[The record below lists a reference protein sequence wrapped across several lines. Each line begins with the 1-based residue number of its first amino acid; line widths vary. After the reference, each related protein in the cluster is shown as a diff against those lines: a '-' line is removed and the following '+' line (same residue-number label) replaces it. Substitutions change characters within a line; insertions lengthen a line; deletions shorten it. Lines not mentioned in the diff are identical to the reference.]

1 MRCWWWWWWWFLVG
15 GNFFVMMIFL
25 LLVVVVVGFLI
36 LVVGGGCQCP
46 AEMIRFF
53 LVGGFGRDGRL
64 GILARL
70 TAVLTV
76 ARDVAQLQCLD

>member
-1 MRCWWWWWWWFLVG
+1 
-15 GNFFVMMIFL
+15 MMIFL
-25 LLVVVVVGFLI
+25 LLVVVVGFLI
-36 LVVGGGCQCP
+36 ALVGGCQCP

-53 LVGGFGRDGRL
+53 LVSGFGRDGRRL

>member
-1 MRCWWWWWWWFLVG
+1 M
-15 GNFFVMMIFL
+15 MMIFL
-25 LLVVVVVGFLI
+25 LLVVVGFLI
-36 LVVGGGCQCP
+36 LLVGGCQCP

-64 GILARL
+64 LGILARL

>member
-1 MRCWWWWWWWFLVG
+1 MRWWWFLVG

-25 LLVVVVVGFLI
+25 LVVAVVGFLI
-36 LVVGGGCQCP
+36 LLVGGGGGQCP

-70 TAVLTV
+70 AAVLTV
-76 ARDVAQLQCLD
+76 ARDVAQLQRLD